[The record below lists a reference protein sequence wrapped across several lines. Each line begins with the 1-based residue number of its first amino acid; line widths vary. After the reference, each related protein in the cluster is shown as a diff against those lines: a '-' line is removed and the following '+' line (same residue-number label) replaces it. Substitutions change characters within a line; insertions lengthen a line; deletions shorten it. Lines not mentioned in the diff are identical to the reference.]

1 MTICTI
7 DAVVTI
13 ENDRKLVLQLPP
25 EVRTGRHRVVATVG
39 DTPEP
44 ASRLATEAWGFPVLL
59 DAQWPDNM
67 PLSRDEMYDDDG
79 R

>member
-25 EVRTGRHRVVATVG
+25 EVRTGAIAWWLRSATHRNPRPDSRPRHGGFRPFGCAVAG
-39 DTPEP
+39 QHAFEP
-44 ASRLATEAWGFPVLL
+44 G
-59 DAQWPDNM
+59 
-67 PLSRDEMYDDDG
+67 RDV
-79 R
+79 